1 MKKIIEN
8 LSALLEIG
16 VDELKNKLDIKD
28 DTSSKELARKLGVYS
43 IFETKEE
50 HAEYIN
56 SKLANKEDLIN
67 SYSDKVNSNKE
78 LIEKQKIEI
87 EKLNKSLENNLNYK
101 TIISNFVK
109 KEWENLGIKRSFE
122 KEIFD
127 YSSLDFSN
135 LRKSLI
141 DYANAEG
148 LAFSKPSFSEFINEK
163 EKENNES
170 AINAIAVNGAV
181 KK

>member
-109 KEWENLGIKRSFE
+109 KEW
-122 KEIFD
+122 
-127 YSSLDFSN
+127 
-135 LRKSLI
+135 
-141 DYANAEG
+141 
-148 LAFSKPSFSEFINEK
+148 
-163 EKENNES
+163 
-170 AINAIAVNGAV
+170 
-181 KK
+181 